1 MKTVRQISICFSIM
15 SWGLLEH
22 IGQWRCSVFS
32 IRCHHKSQLLCLI
45 SESGPHILQSN
56 TKHTICLHQ
65 YTYRLK
71 SVLKWAIL
79 VNECSDNLA
88 ILCNAFTFAILY
100 FSQFRANMPRAFG
113 PSPFSVRCE
122 REPFPYWLFYVSWVE
137 VRPRIGSTAAK
148 CSAHAET
155 GELGGNV
162 SEVKCENMHILLGGF
177 LF

>member
-1 MKTVRQISICFSIM
+1 MNWFVSFNPQLILWGPLVQRIHICNSSF
-15 SWGLLEH
+15 
-22 IGQWRCSVFS
+22 F
-32 IRCHHKSQLLCLI
+32 
-45 SESGPHILQSN
+45 
-56 TKHTICLHQ
+56 
-65 YTYRLK
+65 
-71 SVLKWAIL
+71 
-79 VNECSDNLA
+79 
-88 ILCNAFTFAILY
+88 Y

-162 SEVKCENMHILLGGF
+162 SEVKCENIHILYTPSWPIWKYLRSRFWEDAQDLLITQCNVWKGRGEVPFHGAWDWLLVSNYWMFNLGGF
-177 LF
+177 HFQ